1 MATERKMDLDTEAA
15 TMDDTTDHSSR
26 GASER
31 SMFENARFYF
41 DRIAEQLNLDEGI
54 RQFLRT
60 PVRELTVNFPV
71 IMDDSS
77 VRMYRGYR
85 VQHSLLRGPAKGGIR
100 YAPVVSLDEVR
111 ALAMGMTWKAA
122 VVNIPFGGAK
132 GGVRVNLKEVSDHE
146 LERITRRYTADI
158 SIIIGPDSD
167 IPAPDMGTNP
177 KIMGWIMDTYSMI
190 KGFSIPGVVTGKPIS
205 IGGSL
210 GRVEATGRGVMFSTV
225 LAAKKLNMNLHDAKV
240 AIQGFGNVGSVTA
253 RLLDEVGC
261 RIVGISDGEGGIAN
275 PSGIDLDALFRYK
288 EETGSPTVA
297 GFSEADAIGSDEV
310 LYLDADIVIPAA
322 LENQI
327 RSDNVHR
334 IKPRL
339 LVEAAN
345 GPTTPEAH
353 DALLDQGTFIVP
365 DIYANA
371 GGVIVSYLEWV
382 QNLQEFRWAE
392 ETINQQLRHKMEESF
407 HEINEIAEK
416 NKVGMRTAS
425 YYLGVARVVEAFRDR
440 GIFP

>member
-1 MATERKMDLDTEAA
+1 MHQDKEAPTLDQEPTAEGRRAN
-15 TMDDTTDHSSR
+15 
-26 GASER
+26 ER
-31 SMFENARFYF
+31 SMFENAQFYY
-41 DRIAEQLNLDEGI
+41 DRIAEQLNLDEGTW
-54 RQFLRT
+54 QFLRT

-71 IMDDSS
+71 VMDDGS
-77 VRMYRGYR
+77 VRIFRGYR

-100 YAPVVSLDEVR
+100 YAPGVTLDEVR
-111 ALAMGMTWKAA
+111 ALAMGMTLKTA

-132 GGVRVNLKEVSDHE
+132 GGVRVNVKEVSEHE

-177 KIMGWIMDTYSMI
+177 RIMGWIMDTYSMI
-190 KGFSIPGVVTGKPIS
+190 KGFSVPGVVTGKPIP

-225 LAAKKLNMNLHDAKV
+225 LAAKKLAMNLHDAKV
-240 AIQGFGNVGSVTA
+240 AIQGFGNVASVAA

-261 RIVGISDGEGGIAN
+261 RIVSVSDSRGGIYN
-275 PSGIDLDALFRYK
+275 PSGLNPNAVLEYK
-288 EETGSPTVA
+288 EKTGSPTVK
-297 GFSEADAIGSDEV
+297 GFPEADAIATDEI

-327 RSDNVHR
+327 RADNVDR
-334 IKPRL
+334 VKPRL
-339 LVEAAN
+339 LIAGAN

-353 DALLDQGTFIVP
+353 EALLDRGVFVVP

-382 QNLQEFRWAE
+382 QNLQEFRWSE
-392 ETINQQLRHKMEESF
+392 EAVNQQLRTTMEESF
-407 HEINEIAEK
+407 HEVNEIAERK
-416 NKVGMRTAS
+416 KVDMRTAS
-425 YYLGVARVVEAFRDR
+425 YHLGVSRVVEAFQVR